1 MMLMFYEIIH
11 YNLIFPQ
18 SYSQKIFYQKNV
30 LKNFAGKNRK
40 KPVSESLFQKIVGLQ
55 PALLLQKGTRH
66 RFFPLNFA
74 KFFGAAL
81 LQNTSRKTF
90 CNPEAVIRR
99 CSSE

>member
-1 MMLMFYEIIH
+1 M
-11 YNLIFPQ
+11 
-18 SYSQKIFYQKNV
+18 KIFIIILYSRKV
-30 LKNFAGKNRK
+30 ILKKYFIKKMSWKISQEKNRK
-40 KPVSESLFQKIVGLQ
+40 KTVSESLFHKIVGLQ

-99 CSSE
+99 CFSE